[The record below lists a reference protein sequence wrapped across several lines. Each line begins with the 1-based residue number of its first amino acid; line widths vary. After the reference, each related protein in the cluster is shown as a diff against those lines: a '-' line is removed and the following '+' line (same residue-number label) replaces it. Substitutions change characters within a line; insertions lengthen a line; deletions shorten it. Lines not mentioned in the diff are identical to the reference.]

1 MTATLT
7 RGSAASPSGPNNNG
21 TPGNNGGNLDNSANG
36 NANTGLAARAPKQK
50 RDPQRIAAGIALG
63 VLAILALISLARVNI
78 SIPGMFES
86 FGNAERFFE
95 RVGGLSFPEPAEL
108 LQLTL
113 LTVGLVLTGTVLA
126 AILSVPIA
134 YLAAANTTPSH
145 TARAIARF
153 IGVFTRA
160 VPDVVL
166 AMVFVLLFSLGALP
180 GILAIGIHSIGMIS
194 KMFADAI
201 EQIDEGP
208 RLAIRATGGTKLQ
221 EFTVGILPQVTP
233 SWVATVLHRNDINLR
248 GSVILGYV
256 GVAGLGL
263 EMSYAFKSLDYGRGL
278 GIALVIFLLCV
289 AMEMISSGVRVAM
302 LGENAGKSL
311 FVRLFKG
318 RGSRTAQ
325 VTAGQGVAAA
335 SSRNFDSPEAALRRP
350 WTASRVRGIF
360 SGWLALA
367 VIVAGVIVSQINWG
381 DFLTFWAKLPP
392 VLASFWPPNF
402 GNYGFER
409 IFGAMIET
417 IEIAL
422 AAALITFMVS
432 MVLGSFA
439 ARNVA
444 PNRVVSGGAKLLLVG
459 IRGIPEL
466 ILAIVLIVV
475 TGLGAQAGTIA
486 LAIGGVGLLGKLIAD
501 SLEEVPRGP
510 ERALIAVG
518 ASRTQMFFGA
528 TLPQGTQAL
537 VGHTFYLID
546 TNIRAATLLGIVG
559 GGGVGYYLLN
569 AGQGSNYQLVGSI
582 VLMIL
587 VTVLLVEGLAMW
599 MRKVLR

>member
-1 MTATLT
+1 MTAV
-7 RGSAASPSGPNNNG
+7 P
-21 TPGNNGGNLDNSANG
+21 TPPITD
-36 NANTGLAARAPKQK
+36 RAPKRQ
-50 RDPQRIAAGIALG
+50 RDPQRIAAGISLG
-63 VLAILALISLARVNI
+63 VLVILAIVALIRIDI
-78 SIPGMFES
+78 SFTSMLQSGE
-86 FGNAERFFE
+86 NAQRFFA
-95 RVGGLSFPEPAEL
+95 RVGGLEFPEPMKLLEL
-108 LQLTL
+108 TV

-126 AILSVPIA
+126 AVLSVPVA
-134 YLAAANTTPSH
+134 YLAAANTSPSS
-145 TARAIARF
+145 TWRGIARF

-208 RLAIRATGGTKLQ
+208 RLAIRASGGSKMQ
-221 EFTVGILPQVTP
+221 EFTVGILPQVAP

-263 EMSYAFKSLDYGRGL
+263 EMSYAFKSLNYGLGL
-278 GIALVIFLLCV
+278 GIAVVIFALCV
-289 AMEMISSGVRVAM
+289 IMEVISSAVRVSM
-302 LGENAGKSL
+302 LGDQAGKGVFVKL
-311 FVRLFKG
+311 F
-318 RGSRTAQ
+318 
-325 VTAGQGVAAA
+325 
-335 SSRNFDSPEAALRRP
+335 SRNGARKTVAPGTAVYASVDAAMHRP
-350 WTASRVRGIF
+350 WTPTRVRNLGAA
-360 SGWLALA
+360 WLAVA
-367 VIVAGVIVSQINWG
+367 AIVAGVVVSNITWS
-381 DFLTFWAKLPP
+381 DFFTFWAKVPP
-392 VLASFWPPNF
+392 VAASFWPPNF
-402 GNYGFER
+402 GNYGFET
-409 IFGAMIET
+409 IFIAMVET

-422 AAALITFMVS
+422 AATLITFILSIVI
-432 MVLGSFA
+432 GSLA

-444 PNRVVSGGAKLLLVG
+444 PNAGTRGGFRFLLVI

-466 ILAIVLIVV
+466 ILAIVLIVI

-486 LAIGGVGLLGKLIAD
+486 LAIGGIGLLGKLIAD

-510 ERALIAVG
+510 ERALSAAG
-518 ASRTQMFFGA
+518 ASRMQKFAGS
-528 TLPQGTQAL
+528 TLPQGTPAL
-537 VGHTFYLID
+537 VGHTFYMLD
-546 TNIRAATLLGIVG
+546 TNVRAATLLGIVG

-582 VLMIL
+582 VIMIL
-587 VTVLLVEGLAMW
+587 ITVLLVEALSLW